1 MKKAIIY
8 TLLGIAMGCTIAVI
22 VLLIGI
28 AINEEAFFTMTGGE
42 FTTQMICGM
51 LVGVG
56 FVLPSMVYE
65 NERLAMWLR
74 VLIHMGIGFVVFF
87 ITATYAGWIPLESG
101 TGATILFIVMA
112 IATSFLIW
120 TVFYLYNKSIA
131 KKINEQI
138 KHKQSE

>member
-1 MKKAIIY
+1 MKKAIVF

-28 AINEEAFFTMTGGE
+28 AISGEAFFAMTGTE
-42 FTTQMICGM
+42 FTTHMMCGM

-56 FVLPSMVYE
+56 FVLPSLVYE

-74 VLIHMGIGFVVFF
+74 VLIHMGVGFVVFF
-87 ITATYAGWIPLESG
+87 ITASYAGWIPVESG
-101 TGATILFIVMA
+101 TGATILFIVMT

-131 KKINEQI
+131 KKINEQL
-138 KHKQSE
+138 KNKQSE

>member
-1 MKKAIIY
+1 
-8 TLLGIAMGCTIAVI
+8 
-22 VLLIGI
+22 
-28 AINEEAFFTMTGGE
+28 
-42 FTTQMICGM
+42 MICGM

-87 ITATYAGWIPLESG
+87 ITASYAGWIPVESG
-101 TGATILFIVMA
+101 TGATILFIVMTT
-112 IATSFLIW
+112 ATSFLIW

-131 KKINEQI
+131 KKINEQLRN
-138 KHKQSE
+138 KRSE

>member
-1 MKKAIIY
+1 MKKAIFL

-22 VLLIGI
+22 ILLVRI
-28 AINEEAFFTMTGGE
+28 AISGEAFFAMTGTE

-65 NERLAMWLR
+65 NERLAMWLQ

-87 ITATYAGWIPLESG
+87 ITASYAGWIPVESG
-101 TGATILFIVMA
+101 TGATMLYIGIA
-112 IATSFLIW
+112 IAFSFLIW

-131 KKINEQI
+131 KKINEQL
-138 KHKQSE
+138 KHKQGE